1 MDSSPRHKALS
12 DRHARLDHEIAKDA
26 ASPFSDDL
34 EISRKKKIKLS
45 LKDGIRGMTRSGG

>member
-12 DRHARLDHEIAKDA
+12 DRHARLDHEIAKDG